1 MSGIRLKRHPQHRE
15 LKAHLDTLP
24 PAARARW
31 WRNNRGWV
39 DKGKPGPPPEP
50 PRRPWTAEKVAE
62 QAAAVRKYRAESDV
76 TRQDEI
82 EWHAR
87 LLNLKAVE
95 GGGKKDV
102 EMSGGGERD
111 GGRPPLKLMPTPASD
126 EAAAPGADVD
136 VVRAL
141 VFVAERL
148 SRPDRLSDAVLLAM
162 EDRRR
167 DKARLQRHLARWPKG
182 KVRPP
187 KRRTWE

>member
-1 MSGIRLKRHPQHRE
+1 MRASPARRRS
-15 LKAHLDTLP
+15 LP
-24 PAARARW
+24 GGR
-31 WRNNRGWV
+31 
-39 DKGKPGPPPEP
+39 GPPRKLPNN
-50 PRRPWTAEKVAE
+50 
-62 QAAAVRKYRAESDV
+62 AAAVRKYRAESDV

-95 GGGKKDV
+95 GGGKKV
-102 EMSGGGERD
+102 RPPKRRTWGMSGDGERD
-111 GGRPPLKLMPTPASD
+111 DGRPPLKLMPTPALD
-126 EAAAPGADVD
+126 EAAAPGADVG

-162 EDRRR
+162 EDRQR

-182 KVRPP
+182 EVRPP